1 MQDEQA
7 VRRIFE
13 TVDKNRDGNID
24 HTELQS
30 ALSNGIGTPFNT
42 RTVQLMISMFD
53 QDRNGTID
61 FREFVYL
68 FKYVQ
73 DWQRCFRQYDQD
85 RSGLLDAREFQS
97 ALSCFGYRLSP
108 CFIKMMIGR
117 FDRNKQGQIAFDD
130 FIFACVCL
138 QILTNSFRRYDIN
151 RNGYAQFSFEEFL
164 SSAMSIII

>member
-1 MQDEQA
+1 
-7 VRRIFE
+7 
-13 TVDKNRDGNID
+13 
-24 HTELQS
+24 
-30 ALSNGIGTPFNT
+30 
-42 RTVQLMISMFD
+42 MISMFD

-61 FREFVYL
+61 LREFAYL

-138 QILTNSFRRYDIN
+138 QVSTYIVLKWTRSLKIN
-151 RNGYAQFSFEEFL
+151 LLL
-164 SSAMSIII
+164 SPVVKI